1 MYRSINADTHPIK
14 EIGTKQTTKKQINK
28 EAS

>member
-1 MYRSINADTHPIK
+1 MYRSINAGTHAIK